1 VCSLLCRPNAS
12 LRELLLAVQGAGR
25 DGWCCY
31 FGRPGVATGGGRRCY
46 LRRPS
51 LLLAKGGYSTLGLRC
66 CYQRRAAFA
75 TGGCQLCYIRH
86 QILLLTVPGVAT
98 IAHIC
103 LLQSDEFSSMFVFC
117 YISITFLLQIS
128 GEVSGETPASSDF
141 FFYFIDNCFLLH
153 AVAAEI
159 FILLPKVFFY
169 CISYMT
175 SIRRS
180 GTWGW
185 GIRSRETSST
195 VQKFN
200 RRKSDV
206 VKK

>member
-128 GEVSGETPASSDF
+128 GEVSGETPASSGF
-141 FFYFIDNCFLLH
+141 FFYFIDELFFATCSCCRDIYFAAEGVLLLH
-153 AVAAEI
+153 IVHDVDPTI
-159 FILLPKVFFY
+159 GNPGLGNQIPRNVQHCPK
-169 CISYMT
+169 I
-175 SIRRS
+175 
-180 GTWGW
+180 
-185 GIRSRETSST
+185 
-195 VQKFN
+195 
-200 RRKSDV
+200 
-206 VKK
+206 